1 MPKDAQPAIVVI
13 DDNPDHLELVET
25 MLTRS
30 GYAAVGFDKA
40 AAALGYIE
48 HQPVSLIITDI
59 YMPDMDGI
67 ELLRCHRQ
75 AFPTLPVIAISGSDR
90 SPDGFVLKA
99 MQAFGAQAVFTK
111 PLDATALTQ
120 TIARLVDTR

>member
-1 MPKDAQPAIVVI
+1 VPKDPQPAIVVI
-13 DDNPDHLELVET
+13 DDNPDHLALVET

-30 GYAAVGFDKA
+30 GYAAIGFGKA

-67 ELLRCHRQ
+67 ELLRCLRQ

-90 SPDGFVLKA
+90 SPDGFLLKA
-99 MQAFGAQAVFTK
+99 METFGAQAVLTK
-111 PLDATALTQ
+111 PLDAAALTQ